1 MDTEKVQKEGVIM
14 GEQVAIARIFRG
26 MKQEALA
33 QLIGVSQATM
43 STIEHQQFIDD
54 DLLNKI
60 ADALNLTPTFI
71 KNISQDQMFQTINN
85 SYIENNTNT
94 FTENTIQAGATVA
107 GHLGQQINPIEK
119 IAELYERLLE
129 VQKEKSEIIESIL
142 KSKR

>member
-107 GHLGQQINPIEK
+107 GQLGQQINPIEK